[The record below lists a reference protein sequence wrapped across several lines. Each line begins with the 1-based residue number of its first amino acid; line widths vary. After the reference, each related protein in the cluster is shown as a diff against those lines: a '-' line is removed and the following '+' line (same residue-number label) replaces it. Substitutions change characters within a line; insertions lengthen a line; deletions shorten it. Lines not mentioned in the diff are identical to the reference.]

1 MQHANF
7 IRAVAANRRN
17 MNTSPTPATPATPD
31 AFTPPGIARQFDE
44 RVHGSRTTLFWR
56 ELWGNAAHFPL
67 ANLFYELVMEGRE
80 LFTAPDAY
88 VLIIAALVQARMAS
102 TWQHAGRPRPFL
114 SNLVGPFIYLVLET
128 LIEGP
133 RFFAQPNHLI
143 YLGFGLVIGSL
154 QWAAARWPAPR
165 VQTLLHLASGLSRGL
180 ILLLMYVALEY
191 RVSGKSPWIFLNEQ
205 THQYMALALLA
216 LGLLIGLHA
225 SQESRQRALVASV
238 AEKLKRFS
246 DWSLGRKLTELALDD
261 DSALALHAS
270 DVGVLFI
277 DLRGFTAW
285 SDNRSPRE
293 VVDMLNDFY
302 VRVER
307 AVLLVAAPIR
317 IKFTADEAMVVMSNA
332 SEALA
337 AARAIRADTADYLK
351 AIELGAGLGV
361 HAGPAIKGMLGA
373 GETRLFDVI
382 GDTINVAKRL
392 CDAAKAGEMIVSE
405 AVAERLV
412 DDERAGVTGEWVQ
425 MEVRGKAEGL
435 RVCRA

>member
-1 MQHANF
+1 
-7 IRAVAANRRN
+7 
-17 MNTSPTPATPATPD
+17 MNTPPTPAAPAYSTQPSP
-31 AFTPPGIARQFDE
+31 TRPFDD
-44 RVHGSRTTLFWR
+44 RVHGSRATLFWR

-88 VLIIAALVQARMAS
+88 VLIIAALAQARIAS
-102 TWQHAGRPRPFL
+102 GWQHAGRARPFI
-114 SNLVGPFIYLVLET
+114 SNLVGPLIYLVLET

-154 QWAAARWPAPR
+154 QWAGERWPAPR
-165 VQTLLHLASGLSRGL
+165 AQALLHLASGLSRGL
-180 ILLLMYVALEY
+180 ILLLMYVALEH

-205 THQYMALALLA
+205 THQYIALALLA

-225 SQESRQRALVASV
+225 SQEARQRALVAAV

-261 DSALALHAS
+261 DNALALNAS

-285 SDNRSPRE
+285 ADTRSPRE

-302 VRVER
+302 ARVER
-307 AVLLVAAPIR
+307 AVLPVATPIR
-317 IKFTADEAMVVMSNA
+317 IKFTADEAMVVMQDA
-332 SEALA
+332 SQALA
-337 AARAIRADTADYLK
+337 AARAIRTDTADYLK
-351 AIELGAGLGV
+351 SIGLGAGIGV

-405 AVAERLV
+405 AVV
-412 DDERAGVTGEWVQ
+412 DKLQSDALQTESQVSLDLKGKGTLIARIERA
-425 MEVRGKAEGL
+425 RS
-435 RVCRA
+435 